1 MKRAQGERSRGS
13 RPGRGLSL
21 DRIVTAT
28 LELVDEQGIGA
39 ATMRAVSSRL
49 EVRSMSLYRYV
60 QDRDELFDAVV
71 ERIVS
76 ELADDPEVQPRPV
89 DGWRPYLAGMA
100 HGVRRY
106 ARAHPHAFPLVATRP
121 PAAPWVNPPLR
132 SLRWVEAMLRGLAGE
147 GFSDEQVLF
156 TYRTFNGFLL
166 GYLLLETSA
175 MTLRD
180 PKPGDGS
187 FTATDTVPAMA
198 ASPPGRRR
206 RSGSRRPEPG
216 PLRRAAGGGGGCR
229 RPRELIDPADKID
242 AGRFP
247 TVYRLATGLA
257 EDRWEEE
264 FETGLEHMLDRIAML
279 VDGGPRRPSGAE
291 VTPVSRGALRRRR
304 CLAVRAAVCPAR
316 GPVWPP
322 VPAAALPEVRAD
334 LAASASAAGRRHG
347 RAHETTGPLGHTAA
361 EVRPA
366 AAGLC
371 GTVPGVSWARRE
383 RPPRKVDIVSFHVSL
398 R

>member
-1 MKRAQGERSRGS
+1 VIRAQGGHGRRS

-39 ATMRAVSSRL
+39 ASMRAVSSRL
-49 EVRSMSLYRYV
+49 GVRSMSLYRYV

-71 ERIVS
+71 ERIVN
-76 ELADDPEVQPRPV
+76 ELGDDPEVQLRPV

-132 SLRWVEAMLRGLAGE
+132 SLRWVEAMLTGLVRE

-156 TYRTFNGFLL
+156 TYRTFNSFLL

-187 FTATDTVPAMA
+187 FTGTDAISDDGGESGGQAAADPVIGGLSPA
-198 ASPPGRRR
+198 
-206 RSGSRRPEPG
+206 RS
-216 PLRRAAGGGGGCR
+216 AGQR
-229 RPRELIDPADKID
+229 EALQDADSPRELLDPADGID
-242 AGRFP
+242 ARRFP
-247 TVYRLATGLA
+247 TVHRLAAGLA
-257 EDRWEEE
+257 QDRWDGE
-264 FETGLEHMLDRIAML
+264 FETGLEDMLDRIA
-279 VDGGPRRPSGAE
+279 VF
-291 VTPVSRGALRRRR
+291 V
-304 CLAVRAAVCPAR
+304 
-316 GPVWPP
+316 
-322 VPAAALPEVRAD
+322 AD
-334 LAASASAAGRRHG
+334 D
-347 RAHETTGPLGHTAA
+347 PD
-361 EVRPA
+361 
-366 AAGLC
+366 
-371 GTVPGVSWARRE
+371 ARR
-383 RPPRKVDIVSFHVSL
+383 D
-398 R
+398 

>member
-1 MKRAQGERSRGS
+1 MARAQGGRGRGN

-49 EVRSMSLYRYV
+49 GVRSMSLYRYV

-71 ERIVS
+71 ERIVN
-76 ELADDPEVQPRPV
+76 ELGDDPEVQLRPV
-89 DGWRPYLAGMA
+89 EGWRPYLAGMA

-132 SLRWVEAMLRGLAGE
+132 SLRWVEAMLTGLARE

-156 TYRTFNGFLL
+156 TYRTFNSFLL

-187 FTATDTVPAMA
+187 FTGTDTISDDGGDLAGQAAANPVIGGLSPA
-198 ASPPGRRR
+198 
-206 RSGSRRPEPG
+206 RSAEQREGLQDADRP
-216 PLRRAAGGGGGCR
+216 L
-229 RPRELIDPADKID
+229 ELLDPADGID
-242 AGRFP
+242 ARRFP
-247 TVYRLATGLA
+247 TVHRLAAGLA
-257 EDRWEEE
+257 QDRWDGE
-264 FETGLEHMLDRIAML
+264 FETGLEDMLDRIA
-279 VDGGPRRPSGAE
+279 VFVAGDPD
-291 VTPVSRGALRRRR
+291 LRR
-304 CLAVRAAVCPAR
+304 
-316 GPVWPP
+316 
-322 VPAAALPEVRAD
+322 D
-334 LAASASAAGRRHG
+334 
-347 RAHETTGPLGHTAA
+347 
-361 EVRPA
+361 
-366 AAGLC
+366 
-371 GTVPGVSWARRE
+371 
-383 RPPRKVDIVSFHVSL
+383 
-398 R
+398 

>member
-1 MKRAQGERSRGS
+1 VARVRVEDGRPR

-49 EVRSMSLYRYV
+49 GVRSMSLYRYV

-71 ERIVS
+71 ERIVN
-76 ELADDPEVQPRPV
+76 ELADDPEVHLRPV

-100 HGVRRY
+100 RGVRRY

-132 SLRWVEAMLRGLAGE
+132 SLRLVEAMLTGLARE

-156 TYRTFNGFLL
+156 TYRTFNSFLL

-187 FTATDTVPAMA
+187 FTGTDTISADGGGSGGRAA
-198 ASPPGRRR
+198 ASPVIGGLSPA
-206 RSGSRRPEPG
+206 RSAGQREALQDAGS
-216 PLRRAAGGGGGCR
+216 
-229 RPRELIDPADKID
+229 PRELLDPADGID
-242 AGRFP
+242 ARRFP
-247 TVYRLATGLA
+247 TVHRLAAGLA
-257 EDRWEEE
+257 QDRWEGE
-264 FETGLEHMLDRIAML
+264 FETGLEDMLDRIA
-279 VDGGPRRPSGAE
+279 VFVGEAPDVRR
-291 VTPVSRGALRRRR
+291 
-304 CLAVRAAVCPAR
+304 
-316 GPVWPP
+316 
-322 VPAAALPEVRAD
+322 D
-334 LAASASAAGRRHG
+334 
-347 RAHETTGPLGHTAA
+347 
-361 EVRPA
+361 
-366 AAGLC
+366 
-371 GTVPGVSWARRE
+371 
-383 RPPRKVDIVSFHVSL
+383 
-398 R
+398 

>member
-1 MKRAQGERSRGS
+1 MTRAQGGHGRRS

-49 EVRSMSLYRYV
+49 GVRSMSLYRYV

-71 ERIVS
+71 ERIVN
-76 ELADDPEVQPRPV
+76 ELADDPEVQLRPV
-89 DGWRPYLAGMA
+89 DGWRPYLTGMA

-132 SLRWVEAMLRGLAGE
+132 SLRWVEAMLTGLAGE

-156 TYRTFNGFLL
+156 TYRTFNSFLL

-187 FTATDTVPAMA
+187 FTGTDTFRMTSGGPAGQA
-198 ASPPGRRR
+198 AANPVIGGLSPARSAGQREATRRTPTAHASCSIPRTGLTPGV
-206 RSGSRRPEPG
+206 SRRCTAW
-216 PLRRAAGGGGGCR
+216 RRDSPRTAG
-229 RPRELIDPADKID
+229 
-242 AGRFP
+242 
-247 TVYRLATGLA
+247 TGSSK
-257 EDRWEEE
+257 R
-264 FETGLEHMLDRIAML
+264 GLEDMLDRIA
-279 VDGGPRRPSGAE
+279 VFVAGDPDVRR
-291 VTPVSRGALRRRR
+291 
-304 CLAVRAAVCPAR
+304 
-316 GPVWPP
+316 
-322 VPAAALPEVRAD
+322 D
-334 LAASASAAGRRHG
+334 
-347 RAHETTGPLGHTAA
+347 
-361 EVRPA
+361 
-366 AAGLC
+366 
-371 GTVPGVSWARRE
+371 
-383 RPPRKVDIVSFHVSL
+383 
-398 R
+398 

>member
-1 MKRAQGERSRGS
+1 VARAQGGRGRRS

-71 ERIVS
+71 ERIVN
-76 ELADDPEVQPRPV
+76 ELGDDPEVQPRPV
-89 DGWRPYLAGMA
+89 EGWRPYLAGMA

-132 SLRWVEAMLRGLAGE
+132 SLRWVEAMLTGLARE

-156 TYRTFNGFLL
+156 TYRTFNSFLL

-175 MTLRD
+175 MALRD

-187 FTATDTVPAMA
+187 FTGTDTISENGADLAGPAA
-198 ASPPGRRR
+198 ANPVIGGLSPT
-206 RSGSRRPEPG
+206 RSAEQREALQDADS
-216 PLRRAAGGGGGCR
+216 PL
-229 RPRELIDPADKID
+229 ELLDPADGID
-242 AGRFP
+242 ARRFP
-247 TVYRLATGLA
+247 TVHRLAAGLA
-257 EDRWEEE
+257 QDRWDGE
-264 FETGLEHMLDRIAML
+264 FETGLEDMLDRIA
-279 VDGGPRRPSGAE
+279 VFVADDPD
-291 VTPVSRGALRRRR
+291 LRR
-304 CLAVRAAVCPAR
+304 
-316 GPVWPP
+316 
-322 VPAAALPEVRAD
+322 D
-334 LAASASAAGRRHG
+334 
-347 RAHETTGPLGHTAA
+347 
-361 EVRPA
+361 
-366 AAGLC
+366 
-371 GTVPGVSWARRE
+371 
-383 RPPRKVDIVSFHVSL
+383 
-398 R
+398 